1 MRTSARR
8 DASVLMMED
17 PEQPPS
23 TGPPATLG
31 SARDPRAL
39 PVEPGPV
46 ESGPVEPR
54 RVEVGVA
61 AQVRAPAAGDRAALV
76 RFAEGALDALGRSS
90 AELSVLLCDD
100 GFMRDLNLRFRGIDA
115 PTDVLSFEQDLTV
128 GCGSIPGD
136 SIPGDSILG
145 DVVISLDTARRQ
157 ARRRNLSEATEIRE
171 LLLHGILH
179 LLGRDH
185 GDGDIADEPML
196 QEQRRL
202 LESLPWASC
211 AAS

>member
-1 MRTSARR
+1 
-8 DASVLMMED
+8 MMED

-39 PVEPGPV
+39 PFEPGPV
-46 ESGPVEPR
+46 ELG

-61 AQVRAPAAGDRAALV
+61 DHVSAPAGGDRAALV

-100 GFMRDLNLRFRGIDA
+100 RFMRDLNLRFRGIDA
-115 PTDVLSFEQDLTV
+115 PTDVLSFEQDGRTV
-128 GCGSIPGD
+128 GHGSV
-136 SIPGDSILG
+136 LG

-157 ARRRNLSEATEIRE
+157 ARRRNLPEATEIRE

-202 LESLPWASC
+202 LESVPWASC
-211 AAS
+211 ASS

>member
-39 PVEPGPV
+39 PV

-115 PTDVLSFEQDLTV
+115 PTDVLSFEQDLNV
-128 GCGSIPGD
+128 GRGSIPGD
-136 SIPGDSILG
+136 SILGDSILG

-157 ARRRNLSEATEIRE
+157 ARRRNHSEATEIRE

>member
-46 ESGPVEPR
+46 EPG

-61 AQVRAPAAGDRAALV
+61 AQVRAPAGGDRAALV

-128 GCGSIPGD
+128 GCGSI
-136 SIPGDSILG
+136 LG

-202 LESLPWASC
+202 LESQPWASC

>member
-39 PVEPGPV
+39 PVEPR
-46 ESGPVEPR
+46 PVEPR
-54 RVEVGVA
+54 PVEVGVA
-61 AQVRAPAAGDRAALV
+61 AQVRAPTGGDRAALV
-76 RFAEGALDALGRSS
+76 RFAEGALDALGRRS

-128 GCGSIPGD
+128 GRGSGG

-179 LLGRDH
+179 LLGRD
-185 GDGDIADEPML
+185 P
-196 QEQRRL
+196 R
-202 LESLPWASC
+202 
-211 AAS
+211 

>member
-1 MRTSARR
+1 
-8 DASVLMMED
+8 MMED

-39 PVEPGPV
+39 PIEPRPI
-46 ESGPVEPR
+46 EPR

-61 AQVRAPAAGDRAALV
+61 DHVRAPAVGDRAALV

-100 GFMRDLNLRFRGIDA
+100 RFMRDLNLRFRGIDA
-115 PTDVLSFEQDLTV
+115 PTDVLSFEQGLFEQDLTV
-128 GCGSIPGD
+128 GHG
-136 SIPGDSILG
+136 SILG

-157 ARRRNLSEATEIRE
+157 ARRRNLPEATEIRE

-211 AAS
+211 TSSCAFAS

>member
-39 PVEPGPV
+39 HAEPRHAGPRPV
-46 ESGPVEPR
+46 ESG

-61 AQVRAPAAGDRAALV
+61 AQVRAPAGGDRAALV

-128 GCGSIPGD
+128 GCG

>member
-1 MRTSARR
+1 MRTARP
-8 DASVLMMED
+8 DATALMMED

-23 TGPPATLG
+23 TGRSATSG
-31 SARDPRAL
+31 SAGDPRAL
-39 PVEPGPV
+39 LVANGLV
-46 ESGPVEPR
+46 ANG
-54 RVEVGVA
+54 RVEIGVA
-61 AQVRAPAAGDRAALV
+61 DRVRAPAGGDRAALV
-76 RFAEGALDALGRSS
+76 RFAADALDALGRSS

-100 GFMRDLNLRFRGIDA
+100 RFMRDLNLRFRGIDA
-115 PTDVLSFEQDLTV
+115 PTDVLSFEQDSTV
-128 GCGSIPGD
+128 GPGSV
-136 SIPGDSILG
+136 LG

-157 ARRRNLSEATEIRE
+157 AQRRNLPEATELRE

-196 QEQRRL
+196 REQRRL

-211 AAS
+211 TAS

>member
-1 MRTSARR
+1 
-8 DASVLMMED
+8 MMED

-39 PVEPGPV
+39 PIEPRPIEPGPI
-46 ESGPVEPR
+46 EPR

-61 AQVRAPAAGDRAALV
+61 DHVRAPAVGDRAALV

-100 GFMRDLNLRFRGIDA
+100 RFMRDLNLRFRGIDA
-115 PTDVLSFEQDLTV
+115 PTDVLSFEQDGRTFGHGRTV
-128 GCGSIPGD
+128 GHG
-136 SIPGDSILG
+136 SILG

-157 ARRRNLSEATEIRE
+157 ARRRNLPEATEIRE

-211 AAS
+211 TSSCAFAS

>member
-39 PVEPGPV
+39 PVELGPV
-46 ESGPVEPR
+46 ESG
-54 RVEVGVA
+54 RVELGVA
-61 AQVRAPAAGDRAALV
+61 AHVRAPAGADRAALV

-128 GCGSIPGD
+128 GHGSML
-136 SIPGDSILG
+136 GDSILG

>member
-1 MRTSARR
+1 MPTSARR
-8 DASVLMMED
+8 DASVLKMED

-46 ESGPVEPR
+46 ESG
-54 RVEVGVA
+54 RVELGVA
-61 AQVRAPAAGDRAALV
+61 AHVRAPAGGDRAALV

-128 GCGSIPGD
+128 GHGSML
-136 SIPGDSILG
+136 GDSILG

>member
-46 ESGPVEPR
+46 ESG

-136 SIPGDSILG
+136 SILGDSILG

>member
-1 MRTSARR
+1 MA
-8 DASVLMMED
+8 DH
-17 PEQPPS
+17 
-23 TGPPATLG
+23 
-31 SARDPRAL
+31 
-39 PVEPGPV
+39 
-46 ESGPVEPR
+46 
-54 RVEVGVA
+54 
-61 AQVRAPAAGDRAALV
+61 VRAPAGGDRAALV

-128 GCGSIPGD
+128 GHGSIL
-136 SIPGDSILG
+136 GDSILG

>member
-1 MRTSARR
+1 
-8 DASVLMMED
+8 MMED

-23 TGPPATLG
+23 TGRSATSG
-31 SARDPRAL
+31 SAGDPRAL
-39 PVEPGPV
+39 LVANGLVATMPVAPLPV
-46 ESGPVEPR
+46 ADG
-54 RVEVGVA
+54 RVEIGVA
-61 AQVRAPAAGDRAALV
+61 DRVRAPAGGDRAALV
-76 RFAEGALDALGRSS
+76 RFAADALDALGRSS

-100 GFMRDLNLRFRGIDA
+100 RFMRDLNRRFRGIDA
-115 PTDVLSFEQDLTV
+115 PTDVLSFEQDSTV
-128 GCGSIPGD
+128 GHGSV
-136 SIPGDSILG
+136 LG

-157 ARRRNLSEATEIRE
+157 AQRRNLPEATELRE

-196 QEQRRL
+196 REQRRL

-211 AAS
+211 SAS

>member
-1 MRTSARR
+1 
-8 DASVLMMED
+8 MMED

-23 TGPPATLG
+23 TGPPATFG

-39 PVEPGPV
+39 PVAPLPV
-46 ESGPVEPR
+46 APLPVEPGLVEPG

-61 AQVRAPAAGDRAALV
+61 DHVRAPAAGDRVALV

-100 GFMRDLNLRFRGIDA
+100 RFMRDLNLRFRGIDT
-115 PTDVLSFEQDLTV
+115 PTDVLSFEQDGRTV
-128 GCGSIPGD
+128 GHGRTVGD
-136 SIPGDSILG
+136 GPILG

-157 ARRRNLSEATEIRE
+157 ARRRNLPEATEIRE

-211 AAS
+211 TAS

>member
-39 PVEPGPV
+39 PIEPGPIEPGPV
-46 ESGPVEPR
+46 ESG
-54 RVEVGVA
+54 RVELGVA
-61 AQVRAPAAGDRAALV
+61 APVRAPAGGDRAALV

-128 GCGSIPGD
+128 GHGSML
-136 SIPGDSILG
+136 GDSILG

-185 GDGDIADEPML
+185 GDGDTADEPML